1 MSLGHAV
8 LAALLSGEASG
19 YDLAKSF
26 QASVANFWVATPQQ
40 LYREVDRLEAAAL
53 IAGRVVEQHGRPNK
67 RVFTLTAAG
76 RAHLIDFLG
85 ADSRPTSIK
94 DDLLVKVQALDLAPE
109 PVEHALRA
117 HLAQAQAKLAQYEAL
132 RDWLLHDQDEADYL
146 LTAPEIGPYLT
157 LLRGWSFEQEN
168 IAWASRCLAVLQAR
182 RDPKPA

>member
-53 IAGRVVEQHGRPNK
+53 ISGRLVEQRGRPNK
-67 RVFTLTAAG
+67 QVFTLTSAG
-76 RAHLIDFLG
+76 RAHLVDFLG
-85 ADSRPTSIK
+85 TPSRPTSIK

-109 PVEHALRA
+109 SVEHDLRA
-117 HLAQAQAKLAQYEAL
+117 HLARSEAKLEQYAAL
-132 RDWLLHDQDEADYL
+132 RRWLLRDQDEQDYL
-146 LTAPEIGPYLT
+146 LTAEEIGPYLT

-168 IAWASRCLAVLQAR
+168 IAWVTRCLAVLQAR
-182 RDPKPA
+182 ADQLPG